1 MSKERATARAPRE
14 TMSLS
19 PTLRVAAR
27 SHAIQFLSPVRS
39 GQRCPVQ
46 GPTHLRFQLSLPV
59 RFYRTDSDLSFSLA
73 HECPLAC
80 SHSTLN
86 KHTHS
91 LAGDIPV
98 YLRNQV
104 DRLVKHRY
112 HTCIV
117 YVSIE
122 LLTRTDSLSV
132 SGSFSQQPRLSLA
145 HAHTHVGLCTIQIH
159 RKTCIH
165 VHICIHTCMH
175 D

>member
-1 MSKERATARAPRE
+1 MSKERATRAPRK

-27 SHAIQFLSPVRS
+27 SHTIQSLSPVRS

-46 GPTHLRFQLSLPV
+46 LR
-59 RFYRTDSDLSFSLA
+59 RDLSFSLA

-159 RKTCIH
+159 RNTCIH